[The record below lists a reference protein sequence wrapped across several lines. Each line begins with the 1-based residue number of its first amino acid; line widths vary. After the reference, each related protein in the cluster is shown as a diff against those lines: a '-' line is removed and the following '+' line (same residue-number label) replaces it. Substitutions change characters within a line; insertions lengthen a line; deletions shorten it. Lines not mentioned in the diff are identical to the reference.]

1 MNVKKITAF
10 TMSFILVL
18 VMIPMSY
25 YVIYRSNQVIPE
37 QKSENLTPQS
47 QQSLQVAPEEMMV
60 TVFRVEK
67 NEYYDLPLEEYLV
80 GVVSGEMPA
89 SYELEALKS
98 QAVAARTYTLNILET
113 ESAIYDTVQH
123 QVYMDQS
130 QLKERWGNEFDQYYS
145 KVKQAVDETKG
156 EIIEYNG
163 ERITPL
169 YFSISNGYTENAEDY
184 WENEIPYLKSVS
196 SEWDKT
202 APKYEEVVEFDLK
215 TLRTKFSNSKLTKKD
230 FTILSR
236 TEGKNVDEVLVGD
249 KVYSGREVRE
259 LLELRSS
266 DFSFEFKDNKMLIT
280 TRGYGHGVGM
290 SQYGANQ
297 LAKMG
302 KSYKEI
308 LRYYYQNINII
319 EKNSNFE

>member
-1 MNVKKITAF
+1 MNVKKITAL
-10 TMSFILVL
+10 TVSFILVL
-18 VMIPMSY
+18 VMIPMLY
-25 YVIYRSNQVIPE
+25 YVIYRSNQVGPE
-37 QKSENLTPQS
+37 QKTEILTPQS
-47 QQSLQVAPEEMMV
+47 QQSPEVEPEETMV

-67 NEYYDLPLEEYLV
+67 NEYHDLPLEEYLV

-89 SYELEALKS
+89 SYEIEALKA
-98 QAVAARTYTLNILET
+98 QAVAARTYTLNIMET

-123 QVYMDQS
+123 QVYMDQT
-130 QLKERWGNEFDQYYS
+130 QLKERWGNDFDQYYN
-145 KVKQAVDETKG
+145 KVKQAVDETKSKT
-156 EIIEYNG
+156 IEYNG

-169 YFSISNGYTENAEDY
+169 YFSISNGYTENSEDY

-196 SEWDKT
+196 SEWDKA

-215 TLRTKFSNSKLTKKD
+215 TLGTKFNNSKLTKKG

-236 TEGKNVDEVLVGD
+236 TEGKNVDEVLIGD

-259 LLELRSS
+259 LLGLRSS

-308 LRYYYQNINII
+308 LQYYYQNINII
-319 EKNSNFE
+319 EKNS

>member
-1 MNVKKITAF
+1 MNVKKITAL

-18 VMIPMSY
+18 VMIPMLY
-25 YVIYRSNQVIPE
+25 YVIYRSNQVSPE
-37 QKSENLTPQS
+37 QKTENLTAQS
-47 QQSLQVAPEEMMV
+47 QQSPEVEPEETMV

-67 NEYYDLPLEEYLV
+67 NEYHDLPLEEYLV

-89 SYELEALKS
+89 SYEIEALKA
-98 QAVAARTYTLNILET
+98 QAVAARTYTLNIMET

-130 QLKERWGNEFDQYYS
+130 QLKERWGNDFDQYYN
-145 KVKQAVDETKG
+145 KVKQAVDETKSKT
-156 EIIEYNG
+156 IEYNG

-169 YFSISNGYTENAEDY
+169 YFSISNGYTENSEDY

-215 TLRTKFSNSKLTKKD
+215 TLRTKFNNSKLTKKG

-236 TEGKNVDEVLVGD
+236 TEGKNVDEVLIGD

-259 LLELRSS
+259 LLGLRSS

-308 LRYYYQNINII
+308 LQYYYQNINII
-319 EKNSNFE
+319 EKNS

>member
-1 MNVKKITAF
+1 MNVKKITAI

-18 VMIPMSY
+18 VMIPMLY
-25 YVIYRSNQVIPE
+25 YVIYRSAQVNPE
-37 QKSENLTPQS
+37 QETKKLTFQS
-47 QQSLQVAPEEMMV
+47 QQSFQVEPEEAMV

-67 NEYYDLPLEEYLV
+67 NEYHDLPLEEYLV

-89 SYELEALKS
+89 SYELEALKA
-98 QAVAARTYTLNILET
+98 QAVAARTYTLNIMET

-123 QVYMDQS
+123 QVYMDQA
-130 QLKERWGNEFDQYYS
+130 QLKERWGNDFDEYYN
-145 KVKQAVDETKG
+145 KVKQAVDETEG

-169 YFSISNGYTENAEDY
+169 YFSISNGYTENSEDY
-184 WENEIPYLKSVS
+184 WDNEIPYLKSVS

-215 TLRTKFSNSKLTKKD
+215 TLRTKFNNSKLTKKD

-236 TEGKNVDEVLVGD
+236 TEGKKVDEVLIGN

-259 LLELRSS
+259 LLGLRSS
-266 DFSFEFKDNKMLIT
+266 DFTFEFKDNKMLIT

-290 SQYGANQ
+290 SQYGADQ

-302 KSYKEI
+302 KSYQQI
-308 LRYYYQNINII
+308 LQYYYQNINII
-319 EKNSNFE
+319 EINT

>member
-1 MNVKKITAF
+1 MNVKKITAI

-18 VMIPMSY
+18 VMIPMLY
-25 YVIYRSNQVIPE
+25 YVIYRSAQVNPE
-37 QKSENLTPQS
+37 QETKKLTFQS
-47 QQSLQVAPEEMMV
+47 QQSFQVEPEEAMV

-67 NEYYDLPLEEYLV
+67 NEYHDLPLEEYLV

-89 SYELEALKS
+89 SYELEALKA
-98 QAVAARTYTLNILET
+98 QAVAARTYTLNIMET

-123 QVYMDQS
+123 QVYMDQA
-130 QLKERWGNEFDQYYS
+130 QLKERWGNDFDEYYN

-169 YFSISNGYTENAEDY
+169 YFSISNGYTENSEDY
-184 WENEIPYLKSVS
+184 WDNEIPYLKSVS

-215 TLRTKFSNSKLTKKD
+215 TLRTKFNNSKLTKKD

-236 TEGKNVDEVLVGD
+236 TEGKKVDEVLIGN

-259 LLELRSS
+259 LLGLRSS
-266 DFSFEFKDNKMLIT
+266 DFTFEFKDNKMLIT

-290 SQYGANQ
+290 SQYGADQ

-302 KSYKEI
+302 KSYQQI
-308 LRYYYQNINII
+308 LQYYYQNINII
-319 EKNSNFE
+319 EINT

>member
-1 MNVKKITAF
+1 MNVKKITAL

-18 VMIPMSY
+18 VMIPMLY
-25 YVIYRSNQVIPE
+25 YVIYRSDHVTPE
-37 QKSENLTPQS
+37 QETKNLTIQS
-47 QQSLQVAPEEMMV
+47 QQSLQVEPEEAMV

-67 NEYYDLPLEEYLV
+67 NEYHDLPLEEYLI

-89 SYELEALKS
+89 SYELEALKA
-98 QAVAARTYTLNILET
+98 QAVAARTYTLNIMET

-130 QLKERWGNEFDQYYS
+130 QLKERWGNDFDQYYN

-156 EIIEYNG
+156 ETIEYNG

-169 YFSISNGYTENAEDY
+169 YFSISNGYTENSEDY

-215 TLRTKFSNSKLTKKD
+215 TLRTKFNNSKLTKKD
-230 FTILSR
+230 FMILSR
-236 TEGKNVDEVLVGD
+236 TEGKKVDEVLIGD

-259 LLELRSS
+259 LLGLRSS

-290 SQYGANQ
+290 SQYGADQ

-308 LRYYYQNINII
+308 LQYYYQNINII
-319 EKNSNFE
+319 EKNP

>member
-1 MNVKKITAF
+1 MNVKKITAL

-18 VMIPMSY
+18 VMIPMLY
-25 YVIYRSNQVIPE
+25 YVIYRSNQVGPE
-37 QKSENLTPQS
+37 QKTEILTPQS
-47 QQSLQVAPEEMMV
+47 QQSPEVEPEETMV

-67 NEYYDLPLEEYLV
+67 NEYHDLPLEEYLV

-89 SYELEALKS
+89 SYEIEALKA
-98 QAVAARTYTLNILET
+98 QAVAARTYTLNIMET

-130 QLKERWGNEFDQYYS
+130 QLKERWGNDFDQYYN
-145 KVKQAVDETKG
+145 KVKRAVDETKSKT
-156 EIIEYNG
+156 IEYNG

-169 YFSISNGYTENAEDY
+169 YFSISNGYTENSEDY

-215 TLRTKFSNSKLTKKD
+215 TLRTKFNNSKLTKKG

-236 TEGKNVDEVLVGD
+236 TEGKNVDEVLIGD

-259 LLELRSS
+259 LLGLRSS

-308 LRYYYQNINII
+308 LQYYYQNINII
-319 EKNSNFE
+319 EKNS